1 MSELNNQTG
10 KMAAEDLML
19 SGDEQIEKE
28 LEEAMGEVSLDD
40 LVDQSMSKDPEL
52 KSISSDLIRGR
63 VSSINGDDVFI
74 ELSRA
79 DGRNTGVVPGQQ
91 FEHAPQIGAVMEF
104 AIQRWDEAQGFY
116 VLAREGAASGASWD
130 QMQKGS
136 TIEAR
141 VTATNK
147 GGLELELPGKVN
159 AFMPISQVD
168 IYHVDDIEPFV
179 GKKLT
184 AIVQEIDRKS
194 KRVLVSR
201 RAYLEKEREIKAV
214 KLWETIAVDQELE
227 GTVTKVMEFGAFV
240 DIGGADGLIHISDL
254 SYTRV
259 DKPEDVIKVGDK
271 VTAKVL
277 KLEKEKGR
285 IGLGLKQIQPNPWDS
300 LDSTLAVGETVS
312 GRIVRI
318 LDFGAFVEIMP
329 GVEGLLP
336 NSEISWKRIG
346 KPSEVV
352 SVNQVVQL
360 VVLEIDLDKQ
370 RVKLS
375 MKQCQGDPW
384 VGAERQYA
392 EDTMVVGTIQ
402 SILDFGA
409 FAEVAPGIEG
419 LVHISELSTKRVKRV
434 EDVVSVG
441 KSYEFRIL
449 DVDED
454 DRRMRLS
461 LKPKSDIPNLDG
473 PSNEEIDKAVAE
485 AKAKLRDPKDLSGGM
500 GNSGAMGMGLGSLKL

>member
-1 MSELNNQTG
+1 MSELNKQSG
-10 KMAAEDLML
+10 KQAAEDLML
-19 SGDEQIEKE
+19 SGDDQIEKE

-40 LVDQSMSKDPEL
+40 LVDQSMAKDPEL

-91 FEHAPQIGAVMEF
+91 FERAPQIGAVMEF

-116 VLAREGAASGASWD
+116 VLAREGAASGANWD
-130 QMQKGS
+130 QMHKGS

-141 VTATNK
+141 VTGTNK
-147 GGLELELPGKVN
+147 GGLELELTGKVN

-168 IYHVDDIEPFV
+168 LYHVEDLEPFV

-184 AIVQEIDRKS
+184 ALVQEIDRQA
-194 KRVLVSR
+194 KRVVLSR
-201 RAYLEKEREIKAV
+201 RAFLEKERESLAV
-214 KLWETIAVDQELE
+214 KLWETIAVDQDVE
-227 GTVTKVMEFGAFV
+227 GTVTKVMDFGAFV

-259 DKPEDVIKVGDK
+259 DKPGDVIKVGDK
-271 VTAKVL
+271 VTARVL
-277 KLEKEKGR
+277 KLEKDKGR
-285 IGLGLKQIQPNPWDS
+285 IGLGLKQIQPNPWDNI
-300 LDSTLAVGETVS
+300 DSNLAVGETVS
-312 GRIVRI
+312 GRVVRT

-336 NSEISWKRIG
+336 SSEISWKRIG
-346 KPSEVV
+346 KPSDVV
-352 SVNQVVQL
+352 KVNQVVQL
-360 VVLEIDLDKQ
+360 VVIEIDIEKQ
-370 RVKLS
+370 RIKLS

-384 VGAERQYA
+384 VGAERKYT
-392 EDTMVVGTIQ
+392 EDMKVVGTIQ

-409 FAEVAPGIEG
+409 FAEIEPGIEG

-441 KSYEFRIL
+441 KSYEFRIV

-461 LKPKSDIPNLDG
+461 LKEKTDIPSVDG

-485 AKAKLRDPKDLSGGM
+485 AKAKLRDPKDLTGGM
-500 GNSGAMGMGLGSLKL
+500 GSSGAMGMGLGSLKL